1 MPAARESKDV
11 LASIEAGDLAPVYA
25 LVGEETHPIERCL
38 EALKKAVVG
47 DAAAREGSF
56 NLDTFDLKQS
66 GVSAALDSA
75 RTMPMFAKRRL
86 VIGRG
91 LGELKADDLVPL
103 LAYIDDPN
111 PTTCLVLVGPG
122 KIDGR
127 LKVFQALKKAG
138 FLHDFQRLRDWQ
150 LAQWVEAEA
159 RRRGLAIV
167 PDAARALAD
176 AAGPELGRLS
186 VCLDQVALYAG
197 EGVKLTAAHVEA
209 VIPGSRER
217 GIFELT
223 KAIGAGQK
231 TQAMALLANLLSH
244 REPPLRI
251 QFMLVRQFRQIWRAK
266 ELDAA
271 GVSRPE
277 IAGQVG
283 MSPHFLDDVLIPARR
298 MSATAL
304 RRSFT
309 LLYEAD
315 KRLKSSR
322 VDPEIQISKLV
333 LALTQEAAGTSDQR
347 RPGGPA
353 TRGAPGPYT
362 A

>member
-1 MPAARESKDV
+1 M
-11 LASIEAGDLAPVYA
+11 
-25 LVGEETHPIERCL
+25 
-38 EALKKAVVG
+38 
-47 DAAAREGSF
+47 
-56 NLDTFDLKQS
+56 
-66 GVSAALDSA
+66 
-75 RTMPMFAKRRL
+75 
-86 VIGRG
+86 
-91 LGELKADDLVPL
+91 KADDLAPL
-103 LAYIDDPN
+103 ANYIEDPN
-111 PTTCLVLVGPG
+111 PSTCLVLVGAG

-127 LKVFQALKKAG
+127 LRIFQALKKAG
-138 FLHDFQRLRDWQ
+138 YLQDFQRLRDWQ
-150 LAQWVEAEA
+150 LAQWLEAEA
-159 RRRGLAIV
+159 RRRGLSLI

-186 VCLDQVALYAG
+186 VCLDQVAIYAG
-197 EGVKLTAAHVEA
+197 AGAKITTADVEA

-217 GIFELT
+217 SIFELT

-231 TQAMALLANLLSH
+231 TQAMGLLANLLSH

-251 QFMLVRQFRQIWRAK
+251 QFMLVRQLRQIWRAK

-298 MSATAL
+298 MSAAAL
-304 RRSFT
+304 QRSFT

-322 VDPEIQISKLV
+322 VEPEIQISKLV
-333 LALTQEAAGTSDQR
+333 LALTQEAAGVSDQR
-347 RPGGPA
+347 RPGGPN
-353 TRGAPGPYT
+353 TRGAAGT
-362 A
+362 V